1 MTQQLTVQEERQQRL
16 ASFRKQLEI
25 QTPAFKAMLPAHV
38 PAEKFKRVVM
48 TAMVNAPD
56 LLDCTAQSI
65 LTACMR
71 AAADGLLPDG
81 REGAVVKFKDKAQW
95 MPMVGGILKKLRNSG
110 ELQSINAYV
119 VYKQDRFRYVLGDD
133 EKIEHTPY
141 IGDDP
146 GEAIA
151 VYAIARTTDGGVYR
165 EVMTRAQVE
174 KVRAVSRSDTTKAD
188 SPWMKWW
195 DEKARVACIRRLSK
209 RLPMSTDKEED
220 IRAMLEREDDEMQD
234 VTPAADA
241 APRPTREQ
249 FQDPAG
255 AEKAQVDGGRD
266 DDATGSAGNG
276 GSPMDGRARPVS
288 TGGNP
293 GGDNVNAGKAEALTP
308 GASDPRVDLSPEELE
323 RVEREADR
331 MQRGEDDDEGSAEAT
346 VDLSAVAVPMKGDK
360 PDIAAYAVAVNAALA
375 KVEAMTDLAE
385 FDAANKPIATKIGGA
400 LLANYNLAVAQRRK
414 AIGEVR

>member
-1 MTQQLTVQEERQQRL
+1 MSQQLTVQEERAQRL
-16 ASFRKQLEI
+16 ASFKKQLEI

-48 TAMVNAPD
+48 TAMVNSPD

-174 KVRAVSRSDTTKAD
+174 KVRAVSRSDTTKPD

-234 VTPAADA
+234 VTPTADA
-241 APRPTREQ
+241 AQRPTREQ

-255 AEKAQVDGGRD
+255 AGDAPADAGG
-266 DDATGSAGNG
+266 TQ
-276 GSPMDGRARPVS
+276 
-288 TGGNP
+288 
-293 GGDNVNAGKAEALTP
+293 GGDHVNAGKAEAPTP
-308 GASDPRVDLSPEELE
+308 GASDPRAGMSAEQRDAI
-323 RVEREADR
+323 EREADR
-331 MQRGEDDDEGSAEAT
+331 MQRGQDEDEGSAEEAI
-346 VDLSAVAVPMKGDK
+346 DLSAVSVPMKGDK
-360 PDIAAYAVAVNAALA
+360 PDIAAYTAAVNASLSKIPALA
-375 KVEAMTDLAE
+375 DLAE
-385 FDAANKPIATKIGGA
+385 FDAVNKPVAVKVGGA
-400 LLANYNLAVAQRRK
+400 ALSNYNLAVAQRRK
-414 AIGEVR
+414 AIGG